1 MSQNRSAATLNDAL
15 YELSLAQLV
24 PDAPL
29 LDEFVRRYPEYAD
42 DLTDFAIMLAV
53 DSLREVSQSDVPRT
67 DLAEDELS
75 PTVSRA
81 MSRFY
86 NRLHAVQSS
95 ENISGQKGVSPNEI
109 SSNPFAT
116 LDRAA
121 FRVLA
126 EKLNVNNVFVIK
138 LRDRQVVP
146 ETIPKRFTDHLARE
160 LKVPPDILMGHL
172 HALGQ
177 PQIQGQ
183 YYKAATKLQLDAKQ
197 TFSEAVK
204 TSGLTDEQQ
213 RFLLAM

>member
-1 MSQNRSAATLNDAL
+1 
-15 YELSLAQLV
+15 
-24 PDAPL
+24 
-29 LDEFVRRYPEYAD
+29 
-42 DLTDFAIMLAV
+42 
-53 DSLREVSQSDVPRT
+53 
-67 DLAEDELS
+67 
-75 PTVSRA
+75 

-95 ENISGQKGVSPNEI
+95 EDISGQKGASANEI
-109 SSNPFAT
+109 SPNPFAT

-138 LRDRQVVP
+138 LRDRQIVP
-146 ETIPKRFTDHLARE
+146 ETIPKRFANRLAQE
-160 LKVPPDILMGHL
+160 LRIPPDILMGHL

-183 YYKAATKLQLDAKQ
+183 YYKAATKPQLDAKQ

>member
-1 MSQNRSAATLNDAL
+1 MSQNRNAATLSDAL
-15 YELSLAQLV
+15 YELSLAQRV

-53 DSLREVSQSDVPRT
+53 DSLREGSESEVPRT

-86 NRLHAVQSS
+86 NRLHAVHRS
-95 ENISGQKGVSPNEI
+95 ENISGPRGVSANEI
-109 SSNPFAT
+109 SPNPFAT
-116 LDRAA
+116 LDRTA

-126 EKLNVNNVFVIK
+126 KNLNVSNVFVIK
-138 LRDRQVVP
+138 LRDRQIVP
-146 ETIPKRFTDHLARE
+146 ETIPKRFTDRLAQE
-160 LKVPPDILMGHL
+160 LKVPPDILTGHL
-172 HALGQ
+172 HALVQ

-183 YYKAATKLQLDAKQ
+183 YYKASNKPQLDAKQ
-197 TFSEAVK
+197 TFNDAVK

-213 RFLLAM
+213 RFLLAL

>member
-1 MSQNRSAATLNDAL
+1 MSQNRSAATLSDAL
-15 YELSLAQLV
+15 YELSLAQGI

-53 DSLREVSQSDVPRT
+53 DSLREESQSDLRRT
-67 DLAEDELS
+67 DLAKDELS

-86 NRLHAVQSS
+86 NRLHAVQLS
-95 ENISGQKGVSPNEI
+95 ENISGQKGMSANEVSP
-109 SSNPFAT
+109 NPFAT

-138 LRDRQVVP
+138 LRDRQIAP
-146 ETIPKRFTDHLARE
+146 ETIPKKFTDRLALE

-172 HALGQ
+172 NALGQ
-177 PQIQGQ
+177 SQIQAQ
-183 YYKAATKLQLDAKQ
+183 YYKAIDKPQWYVQQ
-197 TFSEAVK
+197 TFSDAVK
-204 TSGLTDEQQ
+204 TSGLSDEQQ
-213 RFLLAM
+213 SYLLAM

>member
-1 MSQNRSAATLNDAL
+1 MSQNRNAATLSDAL
-15 YELSLAQLV
+15 YELSLAQGI

-53 DSLREVSQSDVPRT
+53 DSLREASQSDLRRT

-86 NRLHAVQSS
+86 NRLHAVQRS
-95 ENISGQKGVSPNEI
+95 ENISGQKGVSANEI
-109 SSNPFAT
+109 SPNPFAT

-121 FRVLA
+121 FRALA
-126 EKLNVNNVFVIK
+126 EKLNVNSAFIIK
-138 LRDRQVVP
+138 LRDRQIAP
-146 ETIPKRFTDHLARE
+146 ETIPKRFTDHLAQE

-172 HALGQ
+172 NALGQ
-177 PQIQGQ
+177 PQIQAQ
-183 YYKAATKLQLDAKQ
+183 YYKAADKPQWEVKQ
-197 TFSEAVK
+197 TFSDAVK
-204 TSGLTDEQQ
+204 TSGLSDEQQ
-213 RFLLAM
+213 RYLLGM

>member
-1 MSQNRSAATLNDAL
+1 MSQNRSAATLSDAL
-15 YELSLAQLV
+15 YELSLAQRV
-24 PDAPL
+24 PDASL
-29 LDEFVRRYPEYAD
+29 LDEFVRRYPEYAN

-53 DSLREVSQSDVPRT
+53 DSLREVSESDVPRT

-86 NRLHAVQSS
+86 NRLHAVHSS
-95 ENISGQKGVSPNEI
+95 ENVSGQKGVSANEI
-109 SSNPFAT
+109 SLNPFAT

-121 FRVLA
+121 FRGVVRR
-126 EKLNVNNVFVIK
+126 LNVNTAFVIK
-138 LRDRQVVP
+138 LRDRQIVP
-146 ETIPKRFTDHLARE
+146 ETIPKKFTDHLAQE
-160 LKVPPDILMGHL
+160 LEVPPGVLMDYL
-172 HALGQ
+172 NARGQ

-183 YYKAATKLQLDAKQ
+183 YYKAANKPQLDAKQ

-213 RFLLAM
+213 RYLSAM

>member
-1 MSQNRSAATLNDAL
+1 MSQNRSAATLSDAL
-15 YELSLAQLV
+15 YELSLAQRV

-81 MSRFY
+81 ISRFY
-86 NRLHAVQSS
+86 NRLHAVQIS
-95 ENISGQKGVSPNEI
+95 ENISGQKGVSANKI
-109 SSNPFAT
+109 SPNPFAT

-126 EKLNVNNVFVIK
+126 GKLNVNNVFVIK
-138 LRDRQVVP
+138 LRDRQIAP
-146 ETIPKRFTDHLARE
+146 ETIPKRFRDHLAQE

-172 HALGQ
+172 HAVGQ

-183 YYKAATKLQLDAKQ
+183 YYKAANKPQFDAKQ

>member
-1 MSQNRSAATLNDAL
+1 MSQNRSAATLSDAL
-15 YELSLAQLV
+15 YELSLAQRV

-29 LDEFVRRYPEYAD
+29 LDEFVRQYPEYAD

-53 DSLREVSQSDVPRT
+53 DSLREVSQSNVPRT

-95 ENISGQKGVSPNEI
+95 EDISGQKSASANEI
-109 SSNPFAT
+109 SPNPFAT

-138 LRDRQVVP
+138 LRDRQIVP
-146 ETIPKRFTDHLARE
+146 ETIPKRFANHLAQE
-160 LKVPPDILMGHL
+160 LRIPPDILMGYL

-183 YYKAATKLQLDAKQ
+183 YYKAATKPQLDAKQ

>member
-1 MSQNRSAATLNDAL
+1 MSQNRSAATLSDAL
-15 YELSLAQLV
+15 YELSLAQRV

-29 LDEFVRRYPEYAD
+29 LDEFVRRYPEFAN

-53 DSLREVSQSDVPRT
+53 DSLREVSVSDVPRT
-67 DLAEDELS
+67 DLAEGELS

-86 NRLHAVQSS
+86 NRLHAVHSS
-95 ENISGQKGVSPNEI
+95 ENISGQKAVSASEVSP
-109 SSNPFAT
+109 NPFAT

-138 LRDRQVVP
+138 LRDRQIVP
-146 ETIPKRFTDHLARE
+146 ETIPKRFTDRLAQE
-160 LKVPPDILMGHL
+160 LKVPPDILTGHL
-172 HALGQ
+172 HAQGQ

-183 YYKAATKLQLDAKQ
+183 YYKAAHKPQLDAKQ

-213 RFLLAM
+213 RYLLAM